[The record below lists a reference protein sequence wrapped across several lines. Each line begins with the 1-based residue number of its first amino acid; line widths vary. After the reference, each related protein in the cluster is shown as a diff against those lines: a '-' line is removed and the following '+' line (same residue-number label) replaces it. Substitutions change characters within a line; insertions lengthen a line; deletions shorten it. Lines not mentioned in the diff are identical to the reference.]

1 MSIEGISA
9 ISALGGS
16 GKVNLTDVNLDMKTI
31 EQIVASKDFNGDG
44 YLNVHE
50 VGFSDDLFEGM
61 DMDAD
66 QKLSSTELLQ
76 GIQRYQEN
84 AKVFENILSSTGAS
98 QMSGTQLPLPI
109 GNGQHPGQKGPGGI
123 DQAQLLQ
130 TLANSPE
137 AKNFMAQA
145 AEKLQSSK

>member
-31 EQIVASKDFNGDG
+31 EQIIASKDFDGDG

-50 VGFSDDLFEGM
+50 AGFSDDLFEGM
-61 DMDAD
+61 DIDAD
-66 QKLSSTELLQ
+66 QKLSSTEFLQ
-76 GIQRYQEN
+76 GMQRYQEN
-84 AKVFENILSSTGAS
+84 SKVFESILSSTGAA
-98 QMSGTQLPLPI
+98 QMSGKQLPLPI
-109 GNGQHPGQKGPGGI
+109 MNGQQPGQKGPGGI

-145 AEKLQSSK
+145 AEKLQSAK